1 MLAPSHVPDRP
12 LTPRIPSPT
21 SCPPSPTARY
31 AMRFGLFSYDPD
43 SLARTARPSAA
54 LHGRVAGTGP

>member
-1 MLAPSHVPDRP
+1 V
-12 LTPRIPSPT
+12 
-21 SCPPSPTARY
+21 ARVRGYLHWSLVDNFEWGAGY

-54 LHGRVAGTGP
+54 LYAQIAGTLTRTP